1 MVKNITFY
9 CLQFEKSTYLC
20 TWLWPMQGL
29 DFLNNNN
36 IDIQILENFLL
47 MKSSNQ
53 NIWGALYLV
62 AALLLSA
69 SCSEYNPDMSEGNLT
84 KEEYEKV
91 MEFTQN
97 FKLRYGEIAPDN
109 DWGFGELEV
118 KGSRGVKG
126 TRLYAD
132 TNSNLWVEYKKRNDG
147 QGDYVWNFY
156 AKDGMT
162 IPGFPSNVNRYYY
175 TEEGIFQS
183 KDELLAY
190 MQKNKIYEIH
200 PIGDVT
206 DEEIIYVSNWFRTH
220 TNLQSLEVNLT
231 NFYIQSI
238 SRDHDRVSYPNGAW
252 KTLENQNLTYSLD
265 HLGAIQETGTVVH
278 CNNFN
283 AGNTNPIP
291 EVLPSDTLD
300 LYNNL
305 PSTNGYTGI
314 QGMDFCKFRTIQCM
328 KTGQWDWDKSRVVSF
343 QCLSSDN
350 IDPYRINKNY
360 VLVHLEFTG
369 PKSGL
374 KYSGDYLAFDYSFN
388 KDGKVLEPDGYYSNW
403 IVKISP
409 AYPTP
414 TPDPEYKTET
424 KRVMCEDLGNTYD
437 FDFNDL
443 VFDVYY
449 TYKGTEANKTNITA
463 HITLQAVGGTL
474 PIYIG
479 TDTADPTKELHYRM
493 LGQASSSPINV
504 AASNGATHA
513 PVSFTISAK
522 TTNPNDIDIIVRNP
536 DAKGAITDI
545 ILPKSGESNLAPQKI
560 CMPVGTRWLKENQ
573 QIEWGYTMFK
583 DWVNNGRN
591 TEYDVWTTGIQEDFL
606 YK

>member
-1 MVKNITFY
+1 
-9 CLQFEKSTYLC
+9 
-20 TWLWPMQGL
+20 MQGL

-126 TRLYAD
+126 TRGVLANKNEWFD
-132 TNSNLWVEYKKRNDG
+132 KNTG
-147 QGDYVWNFY
+147 
-156 AKDGMT
+156 
-162 IPGFPSNVNRYYY
+162 
-175 TEEGIFQS
+175 QS
-183 KDELLAY
+183 KDGAVIPGMPSAIDRRYIL
-190 MQKNKIYEIH
+190 KNSGSGKEVKMYDTYTSYDVNNQI
-200 PIGDVT
+200 PAGDVT
-206 DEEIIYVSNWFRTH
+206 DEEIIYVSEWFRTH
-220 TNLQSLEVNLT
+220 PNPTSQAVNLRD
-231 NFYIQSI
+231 FYVQNVSW
-238 SRDHDRVSYPNGAW
+238 DYDRQEYPNGAKETHVKW
-252 KTLENQNLTYSLD
+252 LDGNNAQQQRELNYRMD
-265 HLGAIQETGTVVH
+265 HLLCVSYSNSDGNHIYNM
-278 CNNFN
+278 NN
-283 AGNTNPIP
+283 GNTNMADANKTYNDI
-291 EVLPSDTLD
+291 SDTDKTECGRLFEYRTMERYKCD
-300 LYNNL
+300 
-305 PSTNGYTGI
+305 NGEPNVT
-314 QGMDFCKFRTIQCM
+314 
-328 KTGQWDWDKSRVVSF
+328 SF
-343 QCLSSDN
+343 KVHSSDDN
-350 IDPYRINKNY
+350 RYLTNY

-374 KYSGDYLAFDYSFN
+374 PYSGDYLAFDYSF
-388 KDGKVLEPDGYYSNW
+388 DGKSVGASAANKEPDGYYSNW
-403 IVKISP
+403 IFKISP
-409 AYPTP
+409 ASPTT
-414 TPDPEYKTET
+414 TPDPEYTTET

-443 VFDVYY
+443 VFDVDY
-449 TYKGTEANKTNITA
+449 TYKDKTNITA

-504 AASNGATHA
+504 AASNGVTHSH
-513 PVSFTISAK
+513 VSFTISAK
-522 TTNPNDIDIIVRNP
+522 STDPNDIIICVGTSDNKAT
-536 DAKGAITDI
+536 DKIT
-545 ILPKSGESNLAPQKI
+545 ILPVSGRGSSLAPQKI
-560 CMPVGTRWLKENQ
+560 CVPFSTKWLKENM
-573 QIEWGYTMFK
+573 QIEQGYRNFDK
-583 DWVNNGRN
+583 WVKG
-591 TEYDVWTTGIQEDFL
+591 EIKEAEVWSNIDPKYL
-606 YK
+606 YE